1 MEEEKFQ
8 MSVRRRN
15 FSSFFNLFSL
25 LIRYT
30 ICKTFYK
37 NEAITM
43 TDRERIRRIQSGEP
57 EQMNELIEAY
67 YQEIFQYCYS
77 RTGRESA
84 AYDCAQE
91 TFLRVIRYLNRYV
104 EQKKFR
110 AYLFGIARSV
120 CIDFFRKKAEAE
132 LGYEDGYEERL
143 REEDFADQVSEQ
155 VMLQKAM
162 QCLKPEQRWAES
174 KRDCLCNGRKD
185 SNREEQ
191 DPPGTEKSENYSE
204 GGRKMISI
212 VSLEIQ
218 KILKRKFILILLA
231 IYSAILLFMAYAGH
245 PDRYT
250 PILTSDGKVLEGT
263 EAVQYEKK
271 LAEKYDTLSDA
282 DVQEILAENARILAE
297 YTDENQ
303 MIGDDYYRYANG
315 FYGAVA
321 SVFTDENGN
330 YNHLPADQVYP
341 GQDGLMQGGFTNG
354 MDMLLSFLA
363 SFLLLAPL
371 LLIVMISPV
380 FAEEYTSGMDSLI
393 LSSRFGKTRCARAK
407 ILASFLCS
415 AGIFA
420 VTSLYLTL
428 LTIGYFGTD
437 GLFVDAHLCATGM
450 IGNAPFDL
458 PYWKAVLILAVMGF
472 AGLLMITGF
481 ALAASA
487 LGTSSFVS
495 VLVTLAF
502 FALPMFLWGVWD
514 IPWLNHIL
522 EMCPVNLLSPAK
534 IFNLPA
540 YEIGTTK
547 IQVYQ
552 MGIIAAV
559 CFTPVC
565 AVCSYFG
572 FQKHQ
577 VRS

>member
-1 MEEEKFQ
+1 
-8 MSVRRRN
+8 
-15 FSSFFNLFSL
+15 
-25 LIRYT
+25 
-30 ICKTFYK
+30 
-37 NEAITM
+37 
-43 TDRERIRRIQSGEP
+43 
-57 EQMNELIEAY
+57 
-67 YQEIFQYCYS
+67 
-77 RTGRESA
+77 
-84 AYDCAQE
+84 
-91 TFLRVIRYLNRYV
+91 
-104 EQKKFR
+104 
-110 AYLFGIARSV
+110 
-120 CIDFFRKKAEAE
+120 
-132 LGYEDGYEERL
+132 
-143 REEDFADQVSEQ
+143 
-155 VMLQKAM
+155 
-162 QCLKPEQRWAES
+162 
-174 KRDCLCNGRKD
+174 
-185 SNREEQ
+185 
-191 DPPGTEKSENYSE
+191 
-204 GGRKMISI
+204 MISI

-231 IYSAILLFMAYAGH
+231 IYSAILFFMAYAGH

-514 IPWLNHIL
+514 IPWLNNIL

>member
-1 MEEEKFQ
+1 
-8 MSVRRRN
+8 
-15 FSSFFNLFSL
+15 
-25 LIRYT
+25 
-30 ICKTFYK
+30 
-37 NEAITM
+37 
-43 TDRERIRRIQSGEP
+43 
-57 EQMNELIEAY
+57 
-67 YQEIFQYCYS
+67 
-77 RTGRESA
+77 
-84 AYDCAQE
+84 
-91 TFLRVIRYLNRYV
+91 
-104 EQKKFR
+104 
-110 AYLFGIARSV
+110 
-120 CIDFFRKKAEAE
+120 
-132 LGYEDGYEERL
+132 
-143 REEDFADQVSEQ
+143 
-155 VMLQKAM
+155 
-162 QCLKPEQRWAES
+162 
-174 KRDCLCNGRKD
+174 
-185 SNREEQ
+185 
-191 DPPGTEKSENYSE
+191 
-204 GGRKMISI
+204 MISI

-250 PILTSDGKVLEGT
+250 PILTSEGKVLEGT

-303 MIGDDYYRYANG
+303 MIGDDYYRYVNG

-514 IPWLNHIL
+514 IPWLSHIL
-522 EMCPVNLLSPAK
+522 EMCPVNLLSPTK

>member
-1 MEEEKFQ
+1 
-8 MSVRRRN
+8 
-15 FSSFFNLFSL
+15 
-25 LIRYT
+25 
-30 ICKTFYK
+30 
-37 NEAITM
+37 
-43 TDRERIRRIQSGEP
+43 
-57 EQMNELIEAY
+57 
-67 YQEIFQYCYS
+67 
-77 RTGRESA
+77 
-84 AYDCAQE
+84 
-91 TFLRVIRYLNRYV
+91 
-104 EQKKFR
+104 
-110 AYLFGIARSV
+110 
-120 CIDFFRKKAEAE
+120 
-132 LGYEDGYEERL
+132 
-143 REEDFADQVSEQ
+143 
-155 VMLQKAM
+155 
-162 QCLKPEQRWAES
+162 
-174 KRDCLCNGRKD
+174 
-185 SNREEQ
+185 
-191 DPPGTEKSENYSE
+191 
-204 GGRKMISI
+204 
-212 VSLEIQ
+212 
-218 KILKRKFILILLA
+218 
-231 IYSAILLFMAYAGH
+231 
-245 PDRYT
+245 
-250 PILTSDGKVLEGT
+250 
-263 EAVQYEKK
+263 
-271 LAEKYDTLSDA
+271 
-282 DVQEILAENARILAE
+282 
-297 YTDENQ
+297 
-303 MIGDDYYRYANG
+303 
-315 FYGAVA
+315 
-321 SVFTDENGN
+321 
-330 YNHLPADQVYP
+330 
-341 GQDGLMQGGFTNG
+341 
-354 MDMLLSFLA
+354 
-363 SFLLLAPL
+363 
-371 LLIVMISPV
+371 MISPV

-428 LTIGYFGTD
+428 LTIGYFGTG